1 MRFDVPRSLS
11 SAVLLTA
18 LMASVSSAPAQTQQ
32 ERRWCEGD
40 DGASVAQ
47 RIDGCSAVIKAARDK
62 GEKLAE
68 FYSFRGVA
76 YRLKG
81 DLDRALQ
88 DYAQA
93 IKLDGRFIPAYNNRG
108 VAYDRK
114 GEYDRAIQDYEQAIK
129 LKPSPESHFN
139 RGNAY
144 LAKGQYDHAIDDFN
158 QALRLKADFAPA
170 YDNRCWARAVVG
182 ILKQALA
189 DCNQAL
195 RLLPSNVATLESR
208 GFVYLKMT
216 QFDAAVSDY
225 DAALQIEPK
234 LAFALYGRGLAKLKN
249 EDSTGEIDVAAA
261 KAMQADIAQEYVH
274 YGIKDAR

>member
-1 MRFDVPRSLS
+1 MPFDLTRTLA
-11 SAVLLTA
+11 SAVLLIGLLEA
-18 LMASVSSAPAQTQQ
+18 GAAPAQAQQ
-32 ERRWCEGD
+32 ERRWCEGE
-40 DGASVAQ
+40 DGASIAQ
-47 RIDGCSAVIKAARDK
+47 RIDACSAALKAARDK
-62 GEKLAE
+62 GERLAE
-68 FYSFRGVA
+68 LYTYRGLA

-88 DYAQA
+88 DYNQA
-93 IKLDGRFIPAYNNRG
+93 IKLDGKLAPAYTNRG
-108 VAYDRK
+108 VAFDRK
-114 GEYDRAIQDYEQAIK
+114 GEYDRALQDYEQAIK
-129 LKPSPESHFN
+129 LKPSPETYLD

-158 QALRLKADFAPA
+158 QALKLKADFAPA

-195 RLLPSNVATLESR
+195 RWMPGNVPTLESR
-208 GFVYLKMT
+208 AFVYLKMT
-216 QFDAAVSDY
+216 QYDAAVSDY
-225 DAALQIEPK
+225 DAALQMEPK

-249 EDSTGEIDVAAA
+249 EDRAGESDIAAA
-261 KAMQADIAQEYVH
+261 KALQADIAQQYVH